1 VIGMVGLIPDLSKI
15 VGQGWQQTGDLIYLL
30 GNNNHNV
37 LGGSEY
43 LATIH
48 QTVAGQPPSLD
59 FELEKKVQAACRH
72 GIRQGWLNSAHDCAE
87 GGLAVALAESSISG
101 NLGAEIVINTDNQ
114 RLDELLFGESASR
127 IIVSVHPQHQTTW
140 ENYLQET
147 LDNNWQK
154 LGVVGSS
161 FGNLSILNLHNTT
174 LIDSDVVTIKEIWEN
189 AIALQLT
196 DFSR

>member
-1 VIGMVGLIPDLSKI
+1 
-15 VGQGWQQTGDLIYLL
+15 
-30 GNNNHNV
+30 
-37 LGGSEY
+37 
-43 LATIH
+43 
-48 QTVAGQPPSLD
+48 
-59 FELEKKVQAACRH
+59 VQAACRH

>member
-1 VIGMVGLIPDLSKI
+1 
-15 VGQGWQQTGDLIYLL
+15 
-30 GNNNHNV
+30 
-37 LGGSEY
+37 
-43 LATIH
+43 
-48 QTVAGQPPSLD
+48 
-59 FELEKKVQAACRH
+59 
-72 GIRQGWLNSAHDCAE
+72 
-87 GGLAVALAESSISG
+87 
-101 NLGAEIVINTDNQ
+101 VINTDNQ